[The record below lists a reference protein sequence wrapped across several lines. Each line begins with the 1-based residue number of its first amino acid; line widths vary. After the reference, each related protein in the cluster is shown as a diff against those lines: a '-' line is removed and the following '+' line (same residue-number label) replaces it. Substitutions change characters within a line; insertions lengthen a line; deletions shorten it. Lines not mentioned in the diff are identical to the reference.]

1 MLALLKN
8 RTTFSKPTQHQSP
21 SIFVSKRHNLAPK
34 ITINNDN
41 QVLILSQEQSKKMA
55 EALLDVAQAIEQAVA
70 IHQGLFGLQLSL
82 EQYRPLAESLTSTNS
97 SINAVLGG

>member
-8 RTTFSKPTQHQSP
+8 RTTFSKPIQYQSP
-21 SIFVSKRHNLAPK
+21 NIFVSKRRNLATK
-34 ITINNDN
+34 VTINNDK

-55 EALLDVAQAIEQAVA
+55 KALLDVAQAIEHAVA
-70 IHQGLFGLQLSL
+70 IHQGLSGLQLSL

-97 SINAVLGG
+97 SIDAVLGV